1 MAGSDRLRD
10 YEREAGLYRRR
21 ALVAGLGALVVAAV
35 LVGRLFHLQYLSYEH
50 YTTLS
55 NDNRVRIEAIP
66 PTRGLIFDRDG
77 RILAENLPSF
87 TLELVPERVDDLD
100 TTLERLRGFVDFDA
114 GDVERL
120 RRAWQRARPFEGVP
134 LRFQLD
140 PEAVARLS
148 VNRHRFPGV
157 DIAAGLTRHYPWGST
172 GVHALGYVGRID
184 EQDLQRL
191 DPGAYRATSHVGK
204 TGVEYAYESALH
216 GEPGFRRVE
225 VNVQGRVLRVL
236 DEQAPVPGRDIQLTL
251 DLELQRLTERL
262 LGPDD
267 GAVVALDPRDGAVLA
282 LASTPGFDP
291 NLFVNGIGR
300 DTYSALRDS
309 PHRPL
314 FNRAIRGQYPPGSTI
329 KPFIA
334 LNGLERDARSRD
346 ETLHCRGYY
355 TLEGK
360 SRRYRDWKAH
370 GTVDLGE
377 AITQSCDVMFYD
389 LAMDL
394 GMTEMAGFLRQFGL
408 GQPTGIDLPGERG
421 GLVPDPEWKRRAR
434 GTPWYTGETVIHGIG
449 QGYMQTTPLQL
460 ATAVAQIANR
470 GRPVRPHLLAGTQPG
485 DPGPVPGEAPASE
498 QRASAATD
506 GAAGEAVTEPG
517 AGAEAPAQEAAVE
530 GPGAPVVDPLELSV
544 PSDWEF
550 VIDSMVGVTQGER
563 GTARA
568 IGWKSPHTIAGK
580 TGTAQVFSVA
590 QGEEYD
596 AEAIAKELRDHA
608 LFIAFAPADNPRIAV
623 AVVVENGG
631 SGSATAAPVARK
643 VIDRWLEQH
652 PPPQAEDTDGE

>member
-10 YEREAGLYRRR
+10 YEGEAGLYRRR
-21 ALVAGLGALVVAAV
+21 ALAAGLGALVVVVV

-55 NDNRVRIEAIP
+55 NDNRVRIEAIA

-77 RILAENLPSF
+77 RVLAENLPSF

-100 TTLERLRGFVDFDA
+100 ATLERLRGFVEFDA

-140 PEAVARLS
+140 PDAVARLS

-157 DIAAGLTRHYPWGST
+157 DIVASLTRHYPWAST

-191 DPGAYRATSHVGK
+191 DASAYRATSHVGK

-236 DEQAPVPGRDIQLTL
+236 DKQPPVPGRDIRLTL
-251 DLELQRLTERL
+251 DLELQRLAERL
-262 LGPDD
+262 LGPED
-267 GAVVALDPRDGAVLA
+267 GAVVALDPRDGAVMA

-291 NLFVNGIGR
+291 NLFVNGIAR

-329 KPFIA
+329 KPIIA
-334 LNGLERDARSRD
+334 LNGLERDARARD

-370 GTVDLGE
+370 GTVDLGD

-394 GMTEMAGFLRQFGL
+394 GMTEMAGFLREFGL

-434 GTPWYTGETVIHGIG
+434 GKPWYTGETVIHGIG
-449 QGYMQTTPLQL
+449 QGYLQTTPLQL
-460 ATAVAQIANR
+460 ATATAQIANR
-470 GRPVRPHLLAGTQPG
+470 GRPVRPHLLAATQAG
-485 DPGPVPGEAPASE
+485 ERGPVPGESSASE
-498 QRASAATD
+498 QAASAK
-506 GAAGEAVTEPG
+506 AAGEAPAAETAGTEASGPEG
-517 AGAEAPAQEAAVE
+517 AVE
-530 GPGAPVVDPLELSV
+530 GPAEPVVDPLELSV
-544 PSDWEF
+544 PSDWAF
-550 VIDSMVGVTQGER
+550 VIDAMVGVTQGEH

-568 IGWKSPHTIAGK
+568 IGWESPHTIAGK

-608 LFIAFAPADNPRIAV
+608 LFVAFAPAETPRIAV

-631 SGSATAAPVARK
+631 SGSATAAPVARRI
-643 VIDRWLEQH
+643 IDRWLAAH
-652 PPPQAEDTDGE
+652 PPPAPEDADGG